1 MATICGRCGG
11 SYEGVVRFC
20 PRDGEPLSAE
30 GEPDPYI
37 GKLLLGQFELLE
49 RIGAGAMGTVYRA
62 WQNTMDRPVAVKVLR
77 RELLI
82 DAGVVK
88 RFYREA
94 RAVARL
100 SHPNIIPV
108 FLVGE
113 CDDGAPY
120 IVM

>member
-1 MATICGRCGG
+1 MTTCGRCGG
-11 SYEGVVRFC
+11 SYHEPVRFC
-20 PRDGEPLSAE
+20 PLDGEPLAADAA
-30 GEPDPYI
+30 DPYV
-37 GKLLLGQFELLE
+37 GQVLLGQFELLE

-100 SHPNIIPV
+100 SHPNIITG

-120 IVM
+120 LV